1 MYRKTATIALV
12 LALWSASACSAQAE
26 ETKEKSNL
34 RANFRRVALEMS
46 STEVRNAELYVDS
59 PNSELSAD
67 SKNMIKGVFDF
78 VLEYEQPDGQWN
90 NSLFMEYGRT
100 ELKPVDEPHTTNED
114 ADKILLSTD
123 YNRKMWHLDFQDAD
137 AGPFASLAYQTEFT
151 KNNDAPRQKVARG
164 QVGLK
169 LFNGQFI
176 QELYASA
183 VGEYDFTYSGDEV
196 RKAAYEIGIR
206 AEKPISDQVKFQLE
220 GYFRNYVSY
229 SSYVET
235 DLKYELS
242 LTGRMDVKV
251 YKKFSLAPYVSYFQG
266 KARGVDK
273 EGSNFLI
280 GLSFAYSDL
289 FNL

>member
-1 MYRKTATIALV
+1 MIHKLPVAIA
-12 LALWSASACSAQAE
+12 ALCIVVTTVANAE
-26 ETKEKSNL
+26 EQKEKSAL

-46 STEVRNAELYVDS
+46 STEVRNAELYVDN
-59 PNSELSAD
+59 PNSELSSD

-78 VLEYEQPDGQWN
+78 VLEYEQSDWQWN

-100 ELKPVDEPHTTNED
+100 ELKPVGEEDTTNED
-114 ADKILLSTD
+114 ADKILFSSD
-123 YNRKMWHLDFQDAD
+123 YNHKLWHLDFQNAD

-176 QELYASA
+176 RELYASA

-242 LTGRMDVKV
+242 LTGRMDVKI
-251 YKKFSLAPYVSYFQG
+251 YKQFSLAPYISYFQG
-266 KARGVDK
+266 RARGVDK

>member
-1 MYRKTATIALV
+1 MIHKLPVAIA
-12 LALWSASACSAQAE
+12 ALCIVVTTVAKAE
-26 ETKEKSNL
+26 EQKEKNAL

-46 STEVRNAELYVDS
+46 STEVRNAELYVDN
-59 PNSELSAD
+59 PNSELSSD

-78 VLEYEQPDGQWN
+78 VLEYEQSDWQWN

-100 ELKPVDEPHTTNED
+100 ELKPVGEEDTTNED
-114 ADKILLSTD
+114 ADKILLSSD
-123 YNRKMWHLDFQDAD
+123 YNHKLWHLDFQDAD

-176 QELYASA
+176 RELYASA

-242 LTGRMDVKV
+242 ITGRMDVKI
-251 YKKFSLAPYVSYFQG
+251 YKQFSLAPYISYFQG
-266 KARGVDK
+266 KARGADK

>member
-1 MYRKTATIALV
+1 MNHKLPVAIA
-12 LALWSASACSAQAE
+12 ALCFAAASAANAE
-26 ETKEKSNL
+26 EQEEKSAL

-46 STEVRNAELYVDS
+46 STEVRNAELYVDN
-59 PNSELSAD
+59 PNSELSSD

-78 VLEYEQPDGQWN
+78 VLEYEQPDWQWN

-100 ELKPVDEPHTTNED
+100 ELKPVGEEDTTNED
-114 ADKILLSTD
+114 ADKILLSSD
-123 YNRKMWHLDFQDAD
+123 YNHKLWHLDFQDAD
-137 AGPFASLAYQTEFT
+137 AGPFAGVAYQTEFT
-151 KNNDAPRQKVARG
+151 KNNDAPRQQVARG
-164 QVGLK
+164 QVGFK
-169 LFNGQFI
+169 LFNGDVL

-183 VGEYDFTYSGDEV
+183 IGEYDFTYSGDEV
-196 RKAAYEIGIR
+196 TKSAYEIGLR

-220 GYFRNYVSY
+220 GYFRQYLSY

-242 LTGRMDVKV
+242 LTGRMDVKI
-251 YKKFSLAPYVSYFQG
+251 YKQFSLAPYISYFQG